1 MRKIS
6 FLAVMAIII
15 AATVSCGKGYKA
27 NLKTDVDTLSYAI
40 GLANGGQLTQYLA
53 SQGVDTAYIADFI
66 KGFNEGSKAGGDKK
80 QAAYF
85 AGIDMGMKMT
95 TGINNS
101 IFGGDEEQKVS
112 RQNLIAG
119 LVAGI
124 KGDTTLMNPEKVMPQ
139 IDMMAKTIHDKVMS
153 KKYKENKEAGE
164 KFLAENGK
172 KEGVKTLPSGL
183 QYKVIKEGNGAIP
196 ADSMKVKVNYEG
208 KTIDGEVFDSSYKR
222 GEALEMMIRQN
233 IPGFAEALTHMPVG
247 STWEV
252 YIPAEL
258 AYGEREMGQIKP
270 YSTLIF
276 KIELLDI
283 VK

>member
-1 MRKIS
+1 MRKFS
-6 FLAVMAIII
+6 FIAAMAIII
-15 AATVSCGKGYKA
+15 TATVSCGKGYKA
-27 NLKTDVDTLSYAI
+27 DLRTDVDTLSYAI
-40 GLANGGQLTQYLA
+40 GLANGGQLTQYLS

-80 QAAYF
+80 QAAYY

-95 TGINNS
+95 SGINNS
-101 IFGGDEEQKVS
+101 IFGGDENEKVS
-112 RQNLIAG
+112 RKNLIAG

-124 KGDTTLMNPEKVMPQ
+124 KGDTTLMNPNKVISQ
-139 IDMMAKTIHDKVMS
+139 IDAMAKGIHDKVMA
-153 KKYKENKEAGE
+153 KKFKDNKEAGE
-164 KFLAENGK
+164 KFLAENAK

-258 AYGEREMGQIKP
+258 AYGDRETGPIKP

>member
-1 MRKIS
+1 MKKL
-6 FLAVMAIII
+6 FYFAFTAII
-15 AATVSCGKGYKA
+15 AAATISCGNNHKA
-27 NLKTDVDTLSYAI
+27 DLKTDVDTLSYAI
-40 GLANGGQLTQYLA
+40 GLGNGGQLKGYLMQ
-53 SQGVDTAYIADFI
+53 QGIDTAYIADFI

-80 QAAYF
+80 QAAYY
-85 AGIDMGMKMT
+85 AGIDMGLKMT

>member
-101 IFGGDEEQKVS
+101 IFGDRHDGQDHPRQGDVEEIQ
-112 RQNLIAG
+112 
-119 LVAGI
+119 
-124 KGDTTLMNPEKVMPQ
+124 
-139 IDMMAKTIHDKVMS
+139 
-153 KKYKENKEAGE
+153 GE
-164 KFLAENGK
+164 
-172 KEGVKTLPSGL
+172 
-183 QYKVIKEGNGAIP
+183 Q
-196 ADSMKVKVNYEG
+196 
-208 KTIDGEVFDSSYKR
+208 R
-222 GEALEMMIRQN
+222 G
-233 IPGFAEALTHMPVG
+233 
-247 STWEV
+247 W
-252 YIPAEL
+252 
-258 AYGEREMGQIKP
+258 
-270 YSTLIF
+270 
-276 KIELLDI
+276 
-283 VK
+283 